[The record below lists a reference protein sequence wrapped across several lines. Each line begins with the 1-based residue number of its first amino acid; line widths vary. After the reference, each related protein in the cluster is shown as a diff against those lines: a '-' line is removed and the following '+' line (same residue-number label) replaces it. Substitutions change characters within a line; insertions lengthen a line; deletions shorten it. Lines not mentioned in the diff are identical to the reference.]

1 MKKIYRV
8 KKTVSVKQFIAE
20 LGGELSA
27 HIKKRLLELGE
38 RCVLTR
44 RDESY
49 ILDLRHIE
57 HTKYDCGSKEGTDT
71 NQKEYA
77 FGQFIVHDGRLYF
90 SKYCLENEDIMQ
102 SEIVDSIYD
111 YLEGEELELE
121 LEGNIKGKLVT
132 ENNIDYIADK
142 ILTVC
147 PEISPE
153 HLAII
158 SRY

>member
-1 MKKIYRV
+1 LKKIYRV
-8 KKTVSVKQFIAE
+8 KKTVSVKQFISE
-20 LGGELSA
+20 LGGELSV
-27 HIKKRLLELGE
+27 HIKKRLLELGQ

-44 RDESY
+44 REESY

-57 HTKYDCGSKEGTDT
+57 HTKYDCSSTEGTDASR
-71 NQKEYA
+71 KEYA
-77 FGQFIVHDGRLYF
+77 FGQFIVYEGKLYF
-90 SKYCLENEDIMQ
+90 SKCCLENEDIMQ

-111 YLEGEELELE
+111 SLEGEELELE
-121 LEGNIKGKLVT
+121 ENIRGKLITDSNV
-132 ENNIDYIADK
+132 DYIADK

>member
-1 MKKIYRV
+1 MKKVYKM

-20 LGGELSA
+20 LRGEFSG
-27 HIKKRLLELGE
+27 HIRQRLLELGE

-57 HTKYDCGSKEGTDT
+57 HTKYDCSPKEGTVA

-77 FGQFIVHDGRLYF
+77 FGQFIAYENQLYF
-90 SKYCLENEDIMQ
+90 SKCCLENEDIMQ
-102 SEIVDSIYD
+102 SEIVSSIYD
-111 YLEGEELELE
+111 SLEGGELELE
-121 LEGNIKGKLVT
+121 ENIRGKLI
-132 ENNIDYIADK
+132 NDDNIDYITDG

-147 PEISPE
+147 PEMSPE

>member
-1 MKKIYRV
+1 M
-8 KKTVSVKQFIAE
+8 
-20 LGGELSA
+20 
-27 HIKKRLLELGE
+27 
-38 RCVLTR
+38 LTR
-44 RDESY
+44 REESY

-57 HTKYDCGSKEGTDT
+57 HKKYDCGSEEGTDA
-71 NQKEYA
+71 NKKEYA
-77 FGQFIVHDGRLYF
+77 FGQFIVHEGRLYF
-90 SKYCLENEDIMQ
+90 SKCCLENEDIMQ

-111 YLEGEELELE
+111 FLESEELE
-121 LEGNIKGKLVT
+121 LEGNVRGKLIT
-132 ENNIDYIADK
+132 DNNIDYIADK

>member
-44 RDESY
+44 REESY

-57 HTKYDCGSKEGTDT
+57 HKKYDCGSEEGTDA
-71 NQKEYA
+71 NKKEYA
-77 FGQFIVHDGRLYF
+77 FGQFIVHEGRLYF
-90 SKYCLENEDIMQ
+90 SKCCLENEDIMQ
-102 SEIVDSIYD
+102 SDVVNSIYD
-111 YLEGEELELE
+111 FLEGEELELE
-121 LEGNIKGKLVT
+121 GNIRGKLIT
-132 ENNIDYIADK
+132 EGNIDYIVDK

>member
-20 LGGELSA
+20 LGGELSG
-27 HIKKRLLELGE
+27 HIRKRLLELGE

-44 RDESY
+44 REESY

-57 HTKYDCGSKEGTDT
+57 HTKYDCGSKEGTES

-77 FGQFIVHDGRLYF
+77 FGQFIVYEDRLYF
-90 SKYCLENEDIMQ
+90 SKFCLENEDIMQ

-111 YLEGEELELE
+111 FLEGEELELE
-121 LEGNIKGKLVT
+121 GNVRGKLIT
-132 ENNIDYIADK
+132 DNNIDYIADK

>member
-8 KKTVSVKQFIAE
+8 KKTVSVKQFITE
-20 LGGELSA
+20 LGGELSG

-44 RDESY
+44 REESY

-57 HTKYDCGSKEGTDT
+57 HTKYDCGSKEGTDA

-77 FGQFIVHDGRLYF
+77 FGQFIVHEDRLYF
-90 SKYCLENEDIMQ
+90 SKSCLENEDIMQ
-102 SEIVDSIYD
+102 SEIVNSIYD
-111 YLEGEELELE
+111 FLEGEELELE
-121 LEGNIKGKLVT
+121 GNVRGKLVT
-132 ENNIDYIADK
+132 DNNIDYIADK